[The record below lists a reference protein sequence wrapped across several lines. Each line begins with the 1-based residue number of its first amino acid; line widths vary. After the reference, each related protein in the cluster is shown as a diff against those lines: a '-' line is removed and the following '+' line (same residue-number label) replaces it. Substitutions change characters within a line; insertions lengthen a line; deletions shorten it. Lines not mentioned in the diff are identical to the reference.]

1 MRLSIF
7 QLSVLF
13 HVGLR
18 DHTTTTT
25 SQLSEQTHQHHFS
38 TNTIS
43 PPLLPTSSV
52 TAAKTSKS
60 LWCSWWCNFAKTAT
74 CADSPANLQLHTSCT
89 SMASSPLASSFYL
102 QEHNILQN
110 EGSCS
115 TQTDWRSFPGNWVF
129 KTQPLRGHR
138 SILWYPQK
146 EKKKKKAFYL
156 NFFLHK
162 VSHNELSTQIQPA
175 KPCTQIPTAVQ
186 GHRGFKSVPVGHRLP
201 ITHRIVC
208 CG

>member
-1 MRLSIF
+1 MSLEGTYF
-7 QLSVLF
+7 QWF
-13 HVGLR
+13 DR
-18 DHTTTTT
+18 N
-25 SQLSEQTHQHHFS
+25 HFS

-146 EKKKKKAFYL
+146 EKKKKHFIWISSYIR
-156 NFFLHK
+156 F
-162 VSHNELSTQIQPA
+162 
-175 KPCTQIPTAVQ
+175 PTMN
-186 GHRGFKSVPVGHRLP
+186 SVPRSSQQSHVLKFLQLCRA
-201 ITHRIVC
+201 IEASKVFQ
-208 CG
+208 